1 MNYIIFDLEWNQSP
15 SGKTYSNKNLPFEIV
30 EIGAVKLNSCFKE
43 VGRFSELVR
52 PRVYKNINYII
63 GNIIH
68 IREEELKKAR
78 PFKEVME
85 SFLQFCGTN
94 YIFCTWGNLDL
105 LELQRNM
112 KYFGMKPLSEGP
124 ICFIDVQKVFALQTE
139 GKKYQHTLEY
149 AVDYCR
155 IKKDVSFHRAFADAY
170 YTSRI
175 LSRIKRKYRKKLSFD
190 TYCIPQ
196 SKEEEVRI
204 TFDSY
209 YKYISRGFTRPK
221 DILIGCVAQFTVMP
235 LLAFALGKIF
245 GLDAALLA
253 GVILVGT
260 CPGGTS
266 SNVITYLSKGD
277 VALSVGMTS
286 VNTLLAPLLTPA
298 ITYLLLRT
306 TVTVDPIS
314 MFLSIIKVV
323 IIPIALG
330 FIINK
335 LFGKVTQK
343 LVKVLPTISVIAICL
358 IVAAVVS
365 HNSEKIMTTGL
376 VVFAVV
382 ILHNLL
388 GYACG
393 FGIGR
398 LLHMSVPKTKAIS
411 IEIGMQNSGLATS
424 LAGTAFPDLAM
435 ATVPGAIFSVW
446 HNISGAILANVYNR
460 WTEKNETK

>member
-1 MNYIIFDLEWNQSP
+1 MKTLEKISDFFGKYMAFIVLIVAALALFAPGTCLWVQTSWVNYL
-15 SGKTYSNKNLPFEIV
+15 LMIV
-30 EIGAVKLNSCFKE
+30 
-43 VGRFSELVR
+43 
-52 PRVYKNINYII
+52 
-63 GNIIH
+63 
-68 IREEELKKAR
+68 
-78 PFKEVME
+78 M
-85 SFLQFCGTN
+85 
-94 YIFCTWGNLDL
+94 
-105 LELQRNM
+105 
-112 KYFGMKPLSEGP
+112 FGMGL
-124 ICFIDVQKVFALQTE
+124 
-139 GKKYQHTLEY
+139 TL
-149 AVDYCR
+149 
-155 IKKDVSFHRAFADAY
+155 
-170 YTSRI
+170 
-175 LSRIKRKYRKKLSFD
+175 KLEDF
-190 TYCIPQ
+190 
-196 SKEEEVRI
+196 KLV
-204 TFDSY
+204 
-209 YKYISRGFTRPK
+209 FTRPK